1 MGIRIMSE
9 DTIVALSS
17 GSVPSGVAVIR
28 ISGLACC
35 EIANSIIGGLPQ
47 ARIAKLKSIIN
58 PNNDEELDKALVIFF
73 PGPNSFTGEDCLE
86 LQLHGG
92 RAVVNAALNAL
103 CSFDTVRIAE
113 PGEFSRRAFENG
125 KLDLTEI
132 EGIADLVSSETEAQ
146 RKQALAQSRGD
157 SRETFEDWRKRLIH
171 MRALI
176 EAELDFSEEEDVPEE
191 ISKEGFAKVL
201 ELKNEIDHH
210 LADNRAGEIIRDG
223 FKIALMGRPNAGK
236 SSLLNALAKRDVAI
250 VTNEAGTT
258 RDVLDVHL
266 DIDGY
271 AVIVSDT
278 AGLRESDNI
287 VEKEGIKRAALKG
300 SEADLVIWLQEL
312 DDTDALPELQYDD
325 VLHVISKDDGAKVKE
340 SISISV
346 NSADGIDSLLAA
358 IKDSMNA
365 KLNRAE
371 IGLISRLR
379 YRIALEE
386 CVQHLS
392 YVLDHD
398 ISDIELKAET
408 LRHASDCIGRITGKI
423 DVEDLLD
430 VIFSEF
436 CVGK

>member
-17 GSVPSGVAVIR
+17 GTVPSGVAVIR
-28 ISGLACC
+28 ISGMACSD
-35 EIANSIIGGLPQ
+35 IAHSMIGDLPQ
-47 ARIAKLKSIIN
+47 SRIATLKSIID
-58 PNNDEELDKALVIFF
+58 PNNKEELDKALVISF

-92 RAVVNAALNAL
+92 RAVVNAVLNAL
-103 CSFDTVRIAE
+103 CSFDKVRIAE

-146 RKQALAQSRGD
+146 RKQALAQTRGD

-191 ISKEGFAKVL
+191 ISAEGFDQVSR
-201 ELKNEIDHH
+201 LKSEIETH

-223 FKIALMGRPNAGK
+223 FKIALMGKPNAGK
-236 SSLLNALAKRDVAI
+236 SSLLNTLAKRDVAI

-266 DIDGY
+266 DIDDY

-287 VEKEGIKRAALKG
+287 VETEGIKRAELKG
-300 SEADLVIWLQEL
+300 SEADLVIWLKDVNDHEEP
-312 DDTDALPELQYDD
+312 PELKYDD
-325 VLHVISKDDGAKVKE
+325 VLHVISKDDDKNEKDV
-340 SISISV
+340 ISISV
-346 NSADGIDSLLAA
+346 SSADGIDNLLSE
-358 IKDSMNA
+358 IRKIMNA
-365 KLNRAE
+365 KLNRVE
-371 IGLISRLR
+371 TVLISRLR
-379 YRIALEE
+379 YRNALEE